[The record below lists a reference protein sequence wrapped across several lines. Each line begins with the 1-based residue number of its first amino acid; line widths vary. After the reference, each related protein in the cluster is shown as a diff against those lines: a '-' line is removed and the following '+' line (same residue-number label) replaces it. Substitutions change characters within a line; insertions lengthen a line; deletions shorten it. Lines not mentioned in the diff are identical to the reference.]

1 MKPSEFYKIRRP
13 DFFSDSK
20 IINEVVLPREVLAYE
35 LSKISTNQKQDEF
48 ETLCRRLA
56 EKFITPNLI
65 PQVGPTGGG
74 DGKTDSET
82 YPVSPS
88 ISDRWFIPENGWNK
102 DEKWAFA
109 ISAKE
114 EWKGKAKG
122 DIKKIV
128 NTKRDYTRVY
138 FMTNQL
144 VSSKKKKN
152 AQDEFVKEFDIEV
165 IILDG
170 EWILEHIYNNKI
182 IEIAVDSL
190 NLSDCYKNKEKQLGT
205 NDAIRLEELEKL
217 EQNIS
222 NTNRYFEYDF
232 QLVEDALE
240 TAILSR
246 MLEKPRAEVEG
257 KFDRAFRFCKKVD
270 NSKQWI
276 RIYYQRAWT
285 YLNWYDDYPLFVEDY
300 KHLKTY
306 VSKNP
311 DISNVELYFN
321 LFNLLNGLSLNS
333 ICNLADYGIDIENER
348 IEIIKILS
356 EFENDEEKP
365 NSALTAKT
373 YKTFIELTLCI
384 HKRENPAN
392 YFKTLSDILLQSKT
406 FIDYPFE
413 STRQIIEELGD
424 IFPDDTEYDNLI
436 DSLAELSERRYSEL
450 ASGEIFVRRGGQK
463 LDAKCYK
470 ESIVYF
476 GKAVIKL
483 AKEESKDGMCLV
495 LLGLGMAYREL
506 GLIWASNNCYI
517 SVCALSFKSISESG
531 KPNERIY
538 QSLEEIIKNELFIG
552 RLPPLFTWFEML
564 SILNRARMN
573 IQGENKE
580 DIPFDVLTDGCLSTR
595 ILHTDSMHTEDLQ
608 YLPDLLEKL
617 ELFLSCNT
625 VLYKLGHID
634 KILDDYND
642 MSNEQD
648 LDEFFKI
655 VANQPF
661 VEQILYQTIF
671 MSQDDLHLSSS
682 ILGCSFLVKF
692 PNDIEILLVAETLL
706 AFLEGFF
713 ATSMSELM
721 SHTEHITI
729 NLRKTKDIS
738 GLEFEYNEMNYE
750 YNISVESFNI
760 TTKNRNLIWDS
771 LLKLVTDILVKHFIA
786 KDIEHLVSS
795 LFKKEEIHERLSLI
809 IEHRNFM
816 INLLGNDP
824 KLFFYE
830 WKKYANSKQYI
841 SKRETPISYKYDI
854 KEIEKD
860 FQKKDI
866 EKVRHDEIK
875 THSIIDVP
883 LWEKAKWRGFGFC
896 FHPQEGLGIILA
908 YENIDA
914 GAKIFDK
921 WINKFGREDKL
932 DLIKITIIKGIDER
946 NPYWYRVHI
955 SANIKYKNSL
965 QSSTLVTVA
974 SRIHEMNANSPENL
988 NNLLDLFNRLKKY
1001 KLYPAKISQNGNDI
1015 KPFIEKGI
1023 LKTTLTIKDAWEIG
1037 KNDVDRVVIRENDK
1051 PIIPD
1056 GNTNAPVFTIL
1067 NQTNHG

>member
-1 MKPSEFYKIRRP
+1 MRRP
-13 DFFSDSK
+13 EYFSDSK
-20 IINEVVLPREVLAYE
+20 IIDEALLPREVLAYE

-56 EKFITPNLI
+56 EKYITPNLV

-102 DEKWAFA
+102 NEKWAFA

-114 EWKGKAKG
+114 AWKGKAKG

-128 NTKRDYTRVY
+128 ETKRDYTRVY

-144 VSSKKKKN
+144 VSSKKKKD
-152 AQDEFVKEFDIEV
+152 AQDEFGKEFDIEI

-170 EWILEHIYNNKI
+170 EWILEHIYNNNI
-182 IEIAVDSL
+182 TDVAVDSL
-190 NLSDCYKNKEKQLGT
+190 NLSNVYRSKEKQLGT
-205 NDAIRLEELEKL
+205 NDFHRLKELEKL

-222 NTNRYFEYDF
+222 NPNRYFEYDF

-246 MLEKPRAEVEG
+246 MLEKPRDEVEG
-257 KFDRAFRFCKKVD
+257 KFDRAFRFCKKVN

-300 KHLKTY
+300 KSLKKY
-306 VSKNP
+306 VAKNP

-321 LFNLLNGLSLNS
+321 LFNLLNALSLNT
-333 ICNLADYGIDIENER
+333 ICSLTDYEIDIENER
-348 IEIIKILS
+348 IEIINILA
-356 EFENDEEKP
+356 EFENDEQKP

-373 YKTFIELTLCI
+373 YKTLLELTHCI
-384 HKRENPAN
+384 HKRENPTD
-392 YFKTLSDILLQSKT
+392 YFRTLSDILQQSRS

-413 STRQIIEELGD
+413 STKQIIEELGG
-424 IFPDDTEYDNLI
+424 IFPDNTEYDELI
-436 DSLAELSERRYSEL
+436 DNLAELSEKRYSEL

-463 LDAKCYK
+463 LNSKYYK

-476 GKAVIKL
+476 GKAVMKL

-517 SVCALSFKSISESG
+517 SACALSFRSISESG
-531 KPNERIY
+531 NLNRRIY

-552 RLPPLFTWFEML
+552 RLPSLFTWYEML
-564 SILNRARMN
+564 SILNRTRKIEN
-573 IQGENKE
+573 ENKE
-580 DIPFDVLTDGCLSTR
+580 DIPFDALTDGCLSTR
-595 ILHTDSMHTEDLQ
+595 ILHTDTAHIEELQ
-608 YLPDLLEKL
+608 YLPDILENL
-617 ELFLSCNT
+617 EFYSSYNT

-634 KILDDYND
+634 KILNDYDDIN
-642 MSNEQD
+642 NEQD
-648 LDEFFKI
+648 LDRFFKM

-661 VEQILYQTIF
+661 VEQMLHQTIF
-671 MSQDDLHLSSS
+671 ISEDELHLSSN
-682 ILGCSFLVKF
+682 ILGCNFLIKF
-692 PNDIEILLVAETLL
+692 SKDIEILLAAETLL

-713 ATSMSELM
+713 ATSMSGLM
-721 SHTEHITI
+721 SHTENIAI
-729 NLRKTKDIS
+729 NLRKVNDIP
-738 GLEFEYNEMNYE
+738 GLEFEYNEIDYE

-760 TTKNRNLIWDS
+760 TTKNRSLIWDS

-786 KDIEHLVSS
+786 KDIEYFVSN
-795 LFKKEEIHERLSLI
+795 LFKKEEVHERLSLI
-809 IEHRNFM
+809 IEHRNFT
-816 INLLGNDP
+816 INLLGDVP
-824 KLFFYE
+824 KLLFYE
-830 WKKYANSKQYI
+830 WKNYFNSKQYL
-841 SKRETPISYKYDI
+841 SKREIPISYKYDI
-854 KEIEKD
+854 EEREKD
-860 FQKKDI
+860 FKKKDI
-866 EKVRHDEIK
+866 EIVRHDEIQ
-875 THSIIDVP
+875 THSVIDVP
-883 LWEKAKWRGFGFC
+883 LWDKAKWMGFGFL

-914 GAKIFDK
+914 GIKIFNK
-921 WINKFGREDKL
+921 WIKKFGGEDKL
-932 DLIKITIIKGIDER
+932 DLIRITIIKGIDKR

-955 SANIKYKNSL
+955 STNLEDNNLL
-965 QSSTLVTVA
+965 QPNKLFTVA

-988 NNLLDLFNRLKKY
+988 NNLIGIFNSLKKY
-1001 KLYPAKISQNGNDI
+1001 KLYPAKISQTGNDI
-1015 KPFIEKGI
+1015 KPLFDKGI

-1037 KNDVDRVVIRENDK
+1037 ENDLDRVVIRRNDR

-1056 GNTNAPVFTIL
+1056 GKKNAPVLKII
-1067 NQTNHG
+1067 NQTK